1 MGYYSGSS
9 GTIKYAY
16 ASSPEAESSW
26 VDTQTKVTNWTMTTS
41 AQLLDTTTLGDY
53 DKTSVYGLRTT
64 SGTLRLFYYRASGT
78 QSNTATNSGSWFIN
92 ILERTLNVPAGSPE
106 VRLRLYVDDKNNTP
120 DISVTDYVE
129 LNANLTSVSYGSN
142 VGELVAVDVSF
153 EATGPVT
160 RNRL

>member
-16 ASSPEAESSW
+16 ASTPEAESSW

-41 AQLLDTTTLGDY
+41 AQLLTTTTLGDY

-64 SGTLRLFYYRASGT
+64 SGTLRLFYYREAGT
-78 QSNTATNSGSWFIN
+78 QSYPATNSGSWFIN
-92 ILERTLNVPAGSPE
+92 ILERYDGQPASSPE
-106 VRLRLYVDDKNNTP
+106 VRLRLYVDDKNNTT
-120 DISVTDYVE
+120 DLTVTDYVE
-129 LNANLTSVSYGSN
+129 LNANITSISYGSN
-142 VGELVAVDVSF
+142 IGELVAVDVSF

-160 RNRL
+160 SNKL